1 MPNRAQGVIDA
12 GFQAFATDTR
22 GGGGAWS
29 GSSIAPGDL
38 PMPPG
43 FLTPEEIAAKSKP
56 FTQTKFFTPED
67 FLTEPTALSDPKLA
81 SRVFS
86 SAPTS
91 ASSPVK
97 VGASVSAYG
106 NVPVP
111 AFLTNAVQQLNATQ
125 SSQAAMQEGFR
136 QQLLDAVLGGNYLAA
151 EALRASAVT
160 PGASVGFGGAVQNP
174 QVGQAAVIGAQGS
187 ATQAQA
193 VADTLRGRPNPQQMV
208 LQGQLKN
215 IQQQLGS
222 VPSGFGFGS
231 ERAQLTSQQFKI
243 QRELEA
249 LQKAGPQISLN
260 LNSGFVPRSGL
271 GV

>member
-1 MPNRAQGVIDA
+1 MANRAQSVIDS
-12 GFQAFATDTR
+12 GYQAHSDTR
-22 GGGGAWS
+22 GGGAWS

-38 PMPPG
+38 PLPPG

-56 FTQTKFFTPED
+56 FVQTKFFTPED
-67 FLTEPTALSDPKLA
+67 FLTDPTALSDPKLA

-86 SAPTS
+86 SAPTNT
-91 ASSPVK
+91 PLK
-97 VGASVSAYG
+97 VGGSVSAYS
-106 NVPVP
+106 NVQVP

-160 PGASVGFGGAVQNP
+160 PGASVGFGGSVQNP
-174 QVGQAAVIGAQGS
+174 QVGQAAVIGAQ
-187 ATQAQA
+187 AQKTQSQA
-193 VADTLRGRPNPQQMV
+193 VADTLRQKPTGQEFLLKSQLDRLDQQ
-208 LQGQLKN
+208 
-215 IQQQLGS
+215 IAGS
-222 VPSGFGFGS
+222 SSGFGFYGG
-231 ERAQLTSQQFKI
+231 EQKAALTNKKLQI
-243 QRELEA
+243 QRDLMD
-249 LQKAGPQISLN
+249 LQKAGPKIDLN